1 MSEACRITVQVQ
13 PKSSQNRV
21 TRFEDGIVYVKIAA
35 PPVKG
40 KANQE
45 LIKYLSGILGVSKS
59 SINIEKGETSKK
71 KLVSIQGLTQD
82 EINGIIEAQLNKSGK
97 NSPKQGKL
105 KLD

>member
-1 MSEACRITVQVQ
+1 MSDACRITIQVQ
-13 PKSSQNRV
+13 PKSSQNKV
-21 TRFEDGIVYVKIAA
+21 TRFEDGVVYVKITA

-45 LIKYLSGILGVSKS
+45 LIKYLSSILGISKS
-59 SINIEKGETSKK
+59 SINIEKGETSKR

-82 EINGIIEAQLNKSGK
+82 EVNAIIETQLNKSGK
-97 NSPKQGKL
+97 NNPKQGKL